1 MFNLNYSNFMDAQ
14 QFFRLVV
21 KLRDK
26 QKEYFRTRTQA
37 SLRESKHLEKAID
50 EEIERVN
57 KLLAERQEPKLF

>member
-1 MFNLNYSNFMDAQ
+1 MDAQ

-26 QKEYFRTRTQA
+26 QKEYFRTRAQA

>member
-26 QKEYFRTRTQA
+26 QKEYFRTRTQVA
-37 SLRESKHLEKAID
+37 LRESKHLEKAVD
-50 EEIERVN
+50 DEIERVN
-57 KLLAERQEPKLF
+57 KLLTERQQPKLF